1 MAKAATKEKSKPTKG
16 KTDTKDTIV
25 KEKKQGR
32 GRKVFITVKGKE
44 VARVDYIR
52 KRFFEDGKTR
62 SEIAKELT
70 EIQGK
75 TVAYQIVFQ
84 ATKKKDDEED
94 GDSDDE

>member
-1 MAKAATKEKSKPTKG
+1 MAKANKG
-16 KTDTKDTIV
+16 KPATGKDKSNV
-25 KEKKQGR
+25 EEPKEKKQGR

-52 KRFFEDGKTR
+52 ARFFDDGATR

-75 TVAYQIVFQ
+75 TVPYQIVFQ
-84 ATKKKDDEED
+84 ATKKVDTEVDGHGEE
-94 GDSDDE
+94 E